1 MRKLKLYLRMG
12 SRGLVSNRQL
22 YLPYTLAGAGCA
34 AMCYIL
40 RFLNYSEMVATMQ
53 GGLYVN
59 LMLSLGSI
67 ILVFLAVWI
76 MVYANTFVMHRRS
89 RELALYSVLGLR
101 RRDVGAIHG
110 VETLFVYL
118 AGTALGV
125 LAGAL
130 LSKLVVVLLV
140 RLMKLPVPLGF
151 SFSVRGAAETAAAFA
166 VLFLGLY
173 LSDLRRIRAAKPIEL
188 LHAGQMGEREPRSRV
203 LLALLGAVC
212 LGAGYALSFFTTDL
226 LYVILLFF
234 VAVASVIVGT
244 HCLFGAGSVALLKA
258 LRRNKRFYYH
268 PRRFIAV
275 SGLIYRMNQNAKG
288 LANICILVT
297 TVLVSVATTVCLY
310 AGTENTLDRNYPNE
324 IMVSGFCDTDAL
336 AGTDYTWLD
345 TLTADAAAPWTDAPA
360 QGYAYCILEA
370 RADGAGYASCNSSD
384 PAGLTSLY
392 FISAGD
398 YTALTGQDVSLDSG
412 TALLRWPEGG
422 SGDLVLDGVSWKN
435 AGQPEE
441 WPRPNRNTITAGHGT
456 VWVVLPQ
463 RSDLAAVVRAAEA
476 AGTSADASYGVILN
490 PDGLTEDELIACST
504 AIHDALPG
512 EGAAPGFSGSVY
524 VFDRASIRVQSYQM
538 NGSFVFLGVFLAV
551 MFGLATVLMIYYKQ
565 LSEGYEDRGRFL
577 ILQQV
582 GLSAAEVR
590 GAIRTQV
597 LGVFFLPL
605 AGAAVHLAAAGPML
619 MRMISAFGLND
630 PLLFWGCAGGTLAV
644 FALCYIGV
652 YALTARQYYRIV
664 RMENH

>member
-110 VETLFVYL
+110 VETLLVYL
-118 AGTALGV
+118 GGTALGI

-130 LSKLVVVLLV
+130 LSKLAVVLLV

-151 SFSVRGAAETAAAFA
+151 SFSVQGAAETAAAFA

-173 LSDLRRIRAAKPIEL
+173 LSDLRRIRVTKPIEL

-203 LLALLGAVC
+203 LLALLGVVC

-234 VAVASVIVGT
+234 VAVALVIVGT

-297 TVLVSVATTVCLY
+297 TVLVSVATTFCLY
-310 AGTENTLDRNYPNE
+310 AGIENTLDRNYPNE

-336 AGTDYTWLD
+336 AETDYTWLD
-345 TLTADAAAPWTDAPA
+345 DRVAEAAAPWTDAPTK
-360 QGYAYCILEA
+360 GYAYCTLEA
-370 RADGAGYASCNSSD
+370 RAAGEGYASCNSSD

-398 YTALTGQDVSLDSG
+398 YTALTGQAADLAPG
-412 TALLRWPEGG
+412 TALIRWPEGD
-422 SGDLVLDGVSWKN
+422 SGDLVLDGVTWKN

-441 WPRPNRNTITAGHGT
+441 WPRPNRNDITAGRGT

-463 RSDLAAVVRAAEA
+463 RSDLAAVVQAAEA
-476 AGTSADASYGVILN
+476 AGTRADASYGVILN
-490 PDGLTEDELIACST
+490 PDGLTEDALIACAT
-504 AIHDALPG
+504 AIHDALPE
-512 EGAAPGFSGSVY
+512 EGAPGFSGWIY
-524 VFDRASIRVQSYQM
+524 VFDRASIRVQFYQLD
-538 NGSFVFLGVFLAV
+538 GSFVFLGVFLAL
-551 MFGLATVLMIYYKQ
+551 MFSLATVLMIYYKQ
-565 LSEGYEDRGRFL
+565 LSEGYEDRSRFL

-605 AGAAVHLAAAGPML
+605 VGAAVHLAAAGPML
-619 MRMISAFGLND
+619 MRLLSTFGLND